1 MPMNLQAE
9 VLRIRDVFSSGADLR
24 VPPYQRGYA
33 WGDTEVQALIKDLRD
48 AFTQGTVYFVGAM
61 VVIQTRKSGP
71 SDVVDGQQRIT
82 TLTIILAVLRDLA
95 ASADEAA
102 SLHAMIGQGGF
113 GWGSPQRWRVT
124 LNHLDSRYFRDN
136 VQTKNSTL
144 SPDAVDQAAESES
157 QKRIARAVRLIH
169 DEFSG
174 DWTDED
180 RLRFARWLTDE
191 VSVVKVRVS
200 EHSIGYRVF
209 LVLNK
214 RGKPLSD
221 HDIMKSAFFER
232 AGFTD
237 AEAVRHSH
245 TWNEYANR
253 LGSDAFEDMLK
264 QIRFLYDRNMKGEFV
279 ETLLHVV
286 MSSMPVSTFINQ
298 MLPRFVDAYDAVVLG
313 NQDRMQFAPEVARS
327 LCFLRSIHHESWRA
341 PAIKYLVE
349 NPRNDEE
356 AARFFA
362 GLERLAYMLQ
372 YAVKE
377 RDYRHKRYR
386 RVLDAMDQEG
396 AIFEPHSPLQPT
408 PEEKAR
414 FRDRLQGRF
423 PNFKQRRALVL
434 RLNAAVPGGVAIP
447 GEADATL
454 EHIFPRTPPKNSSW
468 LEHWQNPD
476 DIQELTECLG
486 NFTLLPDALNQ
497 KADRLEFSKKMELY
511 FPDGGQP
518 HFAVSNDLR
527 GLSDFTPKNVR
538 ERRDMFVNYLA
549 REWDL

>member
-1 MPMNLQAE
+1 MNLQAE

-33 WGDTEVQALIKDLRD
+33 WGDVEVQALIKDLRD
-48 AFTQGTVYFVGAM
+48 AFSQGTVYFVGAM

-102 SLHAMIGQGGF
+102 SLHTMIGQGGF
-113 GWGSPQRWRVT
+113 GWGAPQRWRVT
-124 LNHLDSRYFRDN
+124 LNHLDARFFRDN
-136 VQTKNSTL
+136 VQAKNMTL
-144 SPDAVDQAAESES
+144 APDAIDQAAESEL

-264 QIRFLYDRNMKGEFV
+264 QIRFLYDRNMRGEFV

-349 NPRNDEE
+349 NPRNDDE

-362 GLERLAYMLQ
+362 GLERLAYMMQ

-396 AIFEPHSPLQPT
+396 AIFDEQSPLAPTAGRKVPLPRAAARPFPQLQATPGARPPPQCCCSRRRSHSRRGGRHARTHLPAHATEKLQLARSLGQSRRHPGTHRVLGQLHPAAGCAQPEGR
-408 PEEKAR
+408 PPRIPEKAR
-414 FRDRLQGRF
+414 PLF
-423 PNFKQRRALVL
+423 PERRPAALRHQRRFA
-434 RLNAAVPGGVAIP
+434 R
-447 GEADATL
+447 
-454 EHIFPRTPPKNSSW
+454 
-468 LEHWQNPD
+468 PD
-476 DIQELTECLG
+476 RIHAE
-486 NFTLLPDALNQ
+486 NRP
-497 KADRLEFSKKMELY
+497 
-511 FPDGGQP
+511 
-518 HFAVSNDLR
+518 
-527 GLSDFTPKNVR
+527 
-538 ERRDMFVNYLA
+538 
-549 REWDL
+549 